1 MEDVSVMPTRA
12 SAALAEVPSER
23 GRKGEGDNDER
34 VGNPREESP
43 RQERDGDAGGEE
55 AGDENVAAGPGLG
68 GLRQEGRQMDAR
80 TGGRRRRAQRG
91 SDLRADDEERG
102 SGDEALGHWGGD
114 RPDEEAQSGGGE
126 QQSEDANHQRQ
137 GGGELE
143 VGGREGLGEVVQRA
157 QHQDG
162 HDANRAGEQQAVG

>member
-80 TGGRRRRAQRG
+80 TRGRRRRAKRG
-91 SDLRADDEERG
+91 ADLRADDEERR
-102 SGDEALGHWGGD
+102 SGDEALGDRGGD
-114 RPDEEAQSGGGE
+114 GLDKKPQPGGDEHEI
-126 QQSEDANHQRQ
+126 EDADHQRQ
-137 GGGELE
+137 GGGQLD
-143 VGGREGLGEVVQRA
+143 VGGGEGLGEVVERA
-157 QHQDG
+157 EDQDG
-162 HDANRAGEQQAVG
+162 HDADGPGE